1 MNVVEQSQQKQ
12 RELEEKALMLD
23 DMPHLEVAYTNRET
37 NSTCDPKREESDGIQ
52 QGNTTLKNN
61 DLVEDLSDDLELFA
75 LDLVRNDSFIVQ
87 TNHYNEGALVS
98 KGLIYMSQS
107 FYLAKN
113 FGRYV

>member
-1 MNVVEQSQQKQ
+1 
-12 RELEEKALMLD
+12 MLD
-23 DMPHLEVAYTNRET
+23 DMTHLEVAYTNRET

-52 QGNTTLKNN
+52 QGKTTLKNN

-75 LDLVRNDSFIVQ
+75 LDFVRNDSFIVQ

-113 FGRYV
+113 FGR